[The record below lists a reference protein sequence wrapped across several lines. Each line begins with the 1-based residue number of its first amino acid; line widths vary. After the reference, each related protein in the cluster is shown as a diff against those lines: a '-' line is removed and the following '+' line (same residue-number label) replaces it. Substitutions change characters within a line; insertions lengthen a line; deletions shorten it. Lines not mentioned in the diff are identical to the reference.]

1 MATCGQAYAIL
12 PEKKYD
18 VALYPDPERAG
29 ATDEMSKYTEQEY
42 QQLLKER
49 ARLQEQ
55 NRKALNEARKK
66 ERQVNVFTFFLLLL
80 TGFIYFF

>member
-1 MATCGQAYAIL
+1 M
-12 PEKKYD
+12 
-18 VALYPDPERAG
+18 ALYPDPERAG
-29 ATDEMSKYTEQEY
+29 ATDQMSKYTEQEY

-66 ERQVNVFTFFLLLL
+66 ERQVNVFSFFLLLL